1 MEEWLRA
8 QWANGFAAFQG
19 ASLSGSI
26 PVKEEL
32 INQLIAGFLAQ
43 APHPAATQPALDPRL
58 VVPFVKKA
66 TIHADAGVVTL
77 HLDLAIDSHT

>member
-1 MEEWLRA
+1 MEDWLRA
-8 QWANGFAAFQG
+8 QLANGFAAFQG

-32 INQLIAGFLAQ
+32 INQLIAGFLKQ
-43 APHPAATQPALDPRL
+43 ARVPPATEPAFDPRL

-77 HLDLAIDSHT
+77 HLDLAIDSRT